1 MLTKVRNALNNL
13 NNSKLFSGLVM
24 IMLNIG
30 SKYITVELSKSQ
42 EAYLRNSVAR
52 QFLIFSIIW
61 MGTRDVLVSIAMTAA
76 FVILTEHLFNEESKY
91 CIIPPYLRSYEE
103 LIDDDNDGIISREEI
118 EKAKRILEKAKR
130 REKRRS
136 HLQMLEAFQSNLL

>member
-76 FVILTEHLFNEESKY
+76 FVILTEHLFNEESNY

-118 EKAKRILEKAKR
+118 KKAKRILEKAKR

-136 HLQMLEAFQSNLL
+136 HLQMLETFQSNLL